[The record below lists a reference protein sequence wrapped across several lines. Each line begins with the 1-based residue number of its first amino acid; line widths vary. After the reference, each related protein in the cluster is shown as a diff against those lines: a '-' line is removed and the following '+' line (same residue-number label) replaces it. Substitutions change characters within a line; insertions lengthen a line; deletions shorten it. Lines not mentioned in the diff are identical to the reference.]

1 MATTLHDST
10 AFNRSESA
18 AVSVRSGYFSSLYY
32 DPRSFTA
39 VESTCQEHGGL
50 VLPIAESLASRIV
63 DATYA
68 ASELHEDAGGSTVSL
83 VEGDMAGK
91 KRFAVSIHPRRSVE
105 LKSPPSAWQI
115 FVFILDNLSL
125 LMMPDH
131 AVGTWFDKLR
141 DVHVLDAVV
150 CLEDPILAAELG
162 VQFNQWSIYDLA
174 AGKELRLLRPPQ
186 APGYLNEEA
195 RDA

>member
-18 AVSVRSGYFSSLYY
+18 AVSVTSGYFSSLYY

-39 VESTCQEHGGL
+39 VDSTCQEHGGL
-50 VLPIAESLASRIV
+50 VLPIDESLASRIV
-63 DATYA
+63 DAA
-68 ASELHEDAGGSTVSL
+68 DAVSSLHEDAGGSTVSL

-91 KRFAVSIHPRRSVE
+91 KLFAVSIYPTRSVE

-115 FVFILDNLSL
+115 FAFILDNLSL
-125 LMMPDH
+125 LRMPDH
-131 AVGTWFDKLR
+131 AVGTWPDKDR
-141 DVHVLDAVV
+141 GVHVLDVVV
-150 CLEDPILAAELG
+150 CVEDRWMAAELG
-162 VQFNQWSIYDLA
+162 VHFNERSMYDLA
-174 AGKELRLLRPPQ
+174 ARKEISLVRPLQ
-186 APGYLNEEA
+186 ALGPVNGEA